1 MTQRK
6 GFFPALTLS
15 ALLLFATPKA
25 VPYSVQSHEALVDLA
40 WKQSIRP
47 LLLKRYPNL
56 TEQQIQAAHAYA
68 YGGCAIQDFGYYPF
82 GNRFFSELTHYVR
95 SGDFVLA
102 LMRDARTPNELAF
115 AIGAL
120 THYIGDVTGH
130 SLAINPSVPVEFPK
144 LQKKY
149 GNTINY
155 AENPHAHVQTEFAF
169 DINQL
174 SKARFAPSDYLN
186 HVGLEISMRL
196 LRQAFF
202 ETYGLNLS
210 AIVGKRDTAEHTYR
224 SAVHQFIPNIARAE
238 TILHKKDFP
247 PDVSSSDLN
256 DLTKDLLQASADN
269 DWESYRKK
277 PGFTSH
283 LYADVIFILPKFG
296 PLRMLAIRGPNQQTE
311 ELYIKSVN
319 RSIHII
325 RFALDHYDTLNIYLA
340 NRDLDTGDTIRPGS
354 YLLCDKT
361 YARLLSE
368 LTKHPEIPIP
378 IQVKHDIAEYYANPE
393 SPIAT
398 KRDQQK
404 WQTLQANLKVLEGM
418 KTSGDLNS
426 TQFEPF
432 GDE

>member
-6 GFFPALTLS
+6 GFLQALALS

-25 VPYSVQSHEALVDLA
+25 IPYSVQSHEALVDLA

-56 TEQQIQAAHAYA
+56 TEAQIQEAHAYA
-68 YGGCAIQDFGYYPF
+68 YGGSAIQDYGYYPF

-102 LMRDARTPNELAF
+102 LLRDAKSPNELAF

-120 THYIGDVTGH
+120 THYIGDITGH
-130 SLAINPSVPVEFPK
+130 SQAINHSVPIEFPK

-155 AENPHAHVQTEFAF
+155 AEDPHAHVQTEFAF

-174 SKARFAPSDYLN
+174 TKGRFAPSAYLD
-186 HVGLEISMRL
+186 HVGLEVSMRL

-202 ETYGLNLS
+202 ETYGLNLPD
-210 AIVGKRDTAEHTYR
+210 IVGTRNTAEHTYR
-224 SAVHQFIPNIARAE
+224 SAVRQFIPNIARAE
-238 TILHKKDFP
+238 TILHKKNFP
-247 PDVSSSDLN
+247 PDVPSSDLN

-269 DWESYRKK
+269 DWEHYRRK

-296 PLRMLAIRGPNQQTE
+296 PLKMLAIRGPNEQTE
-311 ELYIKSVN
+311 ELYVKSVN
-319 RSIHII
+319 RSIHAI
-325 RFALDHYDTLNIYLA
+325 RFALDHYDTLNIYMA

-368 LTKHPEIPIP
+368 LTSHPETPIP
-378 IQVKHDIAEYYANPE
+378 AQVKHDIAAYYVDSEA
-393 SPIAT
+393 PIAT
-398 KRDQQK
+398 KRDPQK
-404 WQTLQANLKVLEGM
+404 WQTLQANLKTLEGM
-418 KTSGDLNS
+418 KTSGELNS
-426 TQFEPF
+426 IQFEPF